1 MTIELLAGRVE
12 VKVTRNSRARRYT
25 LRVPQSG
32 GPVLTLPA
40 RGSLREA
47 EAFLNR
53 HRGWLERRLSAQPAA
68 TAMADGGLVPV
79 RGVPHRIVHR
89 PEPRL
94 VTRAGIEDGVPVL
107 LVGGETAHLPR
118 RVGDFLRREARKDL
132 EAAVAL
138 HAGRLGVR
146 AAAITL
152 RDTRS
157 RWGSCSSRRSLSF
170 SWRLIMAPPEI
181 LASLA
186 AHEVAH
192 MREMN
197 HGPRFWR
204 LVEELDPD
212 WERSDKWLKRNG
224 PALHA
229 VQVG

>member
-1 MTIELLAGRVE
+1 MTVELLAGRVE
-12 VKVTRNSRARRYT
+12 VKVTRNPRARRYT
-25 LRVPQSG
+25 LRVPQRG

-40 RGSLREA
+40 RGSVREA

-53 HRGWLERRLSAQPAA
+53 HRGWLERRLKARPAVTSIA
-68 TAMADGGLVPV
+68 SGAIVPI
-79 RGVPHRIVHR
+79 RGVAHRVVHR
-89 PEPRL
+89 EGPR
-94 VTRAGIEDGVPVL
+94 VATRTGVEDGEAVL
-107 LVGGETAHLPR
+107 LVGGDTAHVAR
-118 RVGDFLRREARKDL
+118 RVGDFLKREAKRDL

-146 AAAITL
+146 AASITL

-157 RWGSCSSRRSLSF
+157 RWGSCSSRRTLSF

-181 LASLA
+181 LSSLA

-192 MREMN
+192 IREMN

-204 LVEELDPD
+204 LVEELDPE
-212 WERSDKWLKRNG
+212 WESSDKWLKRNG

-229 VQVG
+229 VQVA